1 MKASLRNL
9 IYASACLLAAGC
21 ASFGGRECGADAYS
35 LGQRDGRLGAS
46 HQAPLY
52 EQRCGVP
59 VDRHR
64 YEEGW
69 RAGFGQRP
77 TPLW

>member
-1 MKASLRNL
+1 MRALVCV
-9 IYASACLLAAGC
+9 SACLLATGC
-21 ASFGGRECGADAYS
+21 ASFGGAECGADAYS
-35 LGQRDGRLGAS
+35 LGQRDGRLGAT

-52 EQRCGVP
+52 DQRCPAP
-59 VDRHR
+59 VDRAK

-69 RAGFGQRP
+69 RVGFGQRP